1 MKHAGPALKI
11 SPKKRV
17 LTEAQKAAS
26 REAQRKRRAKNPER
40 VREVGRESER
50 RRRMRKYGLT
60 EQGFEDMWKAQNYRC
75 AICKIE
81 TPSSGRNW
89 HIDHNHTTGNVRA
102 ILCHHCNLLL
112 GNAKDSILV
121 LESAIQYLKEHSN

>member
-1 MKHAGPALKI
+1 MKHAGPVLKI

-17 LTEAQKAAS
+17 FTEEQKAAS
-26 REAQRKRRAKNPER
+26 REAQRKRRAANPER
-40 VREVGRESER
+40 VREVTRESER
-50 RRRMRKYGLT
+50 RRRLRKYGIT
-60 EQGFEDMWKAQNYRC
+60 EEEFSSMWEKQNYRC

-89 HIDHNHTTGNVRA
+89 HIDHSHATGKVRA
-102 ILCHHCNLLL
+102 ILCHHCNILL
-112 GNAKDSILV
+112 GNAKDSILI